1 MPTEYICE
9 VSGRRYK
16 TARGAIE
23 SAKRERLRS
32 YQRNYVRLNAGTA
45 QRILDLMVEKSKE
58 FYGWD
63 MKLEIKNS
71 SFDYWQS
78 QKKHIKD
85 KILTVE
91 AHMELSINKE
101 KGRRKKMCYF
111 ISEHF
116 EGVHSSFSFEEVKHF
131 SIPGACKTIRFQL
144 TLGDFPKLLEN
155 YEKFLEQQ
163 SKYHEFVDKKRK
175 ANSDAKQFVE
185 TRSDYRELWEHKE
198 RIEKMLQSHQVEMK
212 KMFDYYQ
219 DGYMRLWE
227 CSNGKAPEIDAEL
240 SETFS

>member
-32 YQRNYVRLNAGTA
+32 YQRNYVRLNASTA
-45 QRILDLMVEKSKE
+45 QNFLDLLVEKSKE

-85 KILTVE
+85 KVLSVE
-91 AHMELSINKE
+91 AHMELSIN
-101 KGRRKKMCYF
+101 RKKSSRKKICLF
-111 ISEHF
+111 LSEHF
-116 EGVHSSFSFEEVKHF
+116 EGVYPSYTWEEVKDF
-131 SIPGACKTIRFQL
+131 NVPGACKTIKFNL
-144 TLGDFPKLLEN
+144 TLDDFPKLLEN

-163 SKYHEFVDKKRK
+163 SRYYEFSDKKRK
-175 ANSDAKQFVE
+175 AHGDAKQFVQ
-185 TRSDYRELWEHKE
+185 TRPDYKE
-198 RIEKMLQSHQVEMK
+198 MEEENTRIEKMLQNHRVEMK
-212 KMFDYYQ
+212 KISDYYEE
-219 DGYMRLWE
+219 GYMRLWE
-227 CSNGKAPEIDAEL
+227 CSNGKAPEVDPDL
-240 SETFS
+240 SYTFG

>member
-1 MPTEYICE
+1 MSAEFICE

-16 TARGAIE
+16 TARGARE
-23 SAKRERLRS
+23 SAKRERLRE
-32 YQRNYVRLNAGTA
+32 YQRTFVRLNAGTA
-45 QRILDLMVEKSKE
+45 QDFLDLMVEKSKE

-63 MKLEIKNS
+63 MSLEIKNS

-101 KGRRKKMCYF
+101 KGSRKKMCYF
-111 ISEHF
+111 IPEHF
-116 EGVHSSFSFEEVKHF
+116 EGLHFSFSWEEVRHF
-131 SIPGACKTIRFQL
+131 SIPGACKTIKFQL

-163 SKYHEFVDKKRK
+163 SNYYKFMDKKRK

-185 TRSDYRELWEHKE
+185 TRLDYKELCEQEK
-198 RIEKMLQSHQVEMK
+198 RIEKMLQDHRVEMK
-212 KMFDYYQ
+212 KMFDYYEG
-219 DGYMRLWE
+219 GYMRLWE

-240 SETFS
+240 SDTFG